1 MAQDLQGV
9 VSDFETQKG
18 ISAAIVEVVDNENK
32 VQLFATTNKQGEY
45 SLSLKNLT
53 LGEYSLMISKYGFA
67 SEIQPLIHQNTS
79 QIINFELRKDLINL
93 QDIVVKAKPK
103 PIRVKN
109 DTTSYHADSYKDG
122 SERVVE
128 DLLKKLPG
136 VDVAE
141 NGTIKYKGREISKL
155 LLDGDDLF
163 SNNYVIGTKN
173 ISVDIIDQVQA
184 LENWSENPL
193 MKDIE
198 ENEEVALNLKLKKG
212 MTDISG
218 NGNIGYG
225 ISDKYDSGLNII
237 WIDHRHKNF
246 STLSYNN
253 KGHNY
258 TPWDYFSFQSSEEQR
273 EISKFTSDK
282 IIPENKFVSALDQ
295 KRANKNSLIFGSLN
309 EIFRVNKEITARFN
323 FHFVDD
329 KLNFNRTNVTEY
341 VLDGEEDLT
350 IKSTENIQKQPQLFY
365 WDSKFT
371 WNKSENAMFEWEIK
385 WMDEKIKT
393 HSDILK
399 NQENKIQNEL
409 KSHTYF
415 LLNNFSYTQ
424 KLNTKQVLKV
434 QMLYGQNSTPQYF
447 QMSPDLNHFHQP
459 HPSEAASHQNTQSG
473 RNIGLANI
481 SLLGTGDNA
490 QKYSTGLIAKF
501 QKEDITTYLN
511 NFEHSSVSNHLDLSN
526 LQSKLYAA
534 YIWSKNKW
542 KINPYLSFSHHL
554 IQYQQGAT
562 DSTFQKIVFQPSLN
576 ISYAVNE
583 NSKFIFQSKYD
594 ERRQPISN
602 LFENVVLT
610 SYRSLRSNE
619 ASLVFQEKFNSKL
632 GFSNY
637 DLYHQFQF
645 LMYLNY
651 EQIKN
656 NLFSENY
663 ISQDF
668 SRIKFLLLPKTT
680 SNYQFHMM
688 VEKYIPYLTST
699 IRFSSNYTYLN
710 YFNLVNNSELRN
722 NVANSTQIEMYW
734 QTAFDI
740 PVNFQNSARIQH
752 FSSQP
757 KNNNSF
763 ANTSIQNELK
773 VLIKP
778 KKQWFSSFSFE
789 YFNPEID
796 NNNPYYFLDFDVI
809 FRPIMK
815 NWELTLEA
823 RNLTNN
829 RYFEDIFISD
839 YYKEQNTENLNNRY
853 ILLKYSFRF

>member
-9 VSDFETQKG
+9 VYDFETQKG
-18 ISAAIVEVVDNENK
+18 LPSAMVEIVDQNGRTILFDATNDQGDYLLSTEN
-32 VQLFATTNKQGEY
+32 LSFGEY
-45 SLSLKNLT
+45 YLIISKHGYASLKEVFN
-53 LGEYSLMISKYGFA
+53 
-67 SEIQPLIHQNTS
+67 HQNKS
-79 QIINFELRKDLINL
+79 QVINFNLRRDLINL
-93 QDIVVKAKPK
+93 EDIIVKGKPQK
-103 PIRVKN
+103 IKTKN
-109 DTTSYHADSYKDG
+109 DTVVYQPDSYMDG
-122 SERVVE
+122 SEQVVE

-136 VDVAE
+136 IQVED
-141 NGTIKYKGREISKL
+141 NGTVKYKGREISKL

-163 SNNYVIGTKN
+163 SNNYAIGTKN
-173 ISVDIIDQVQA
+173 ISADIIDQVQA

-193 MKDIE
+193 MKGIE
-198 ENEEVALNLKLKKG
+198 DSQEVALNLKLKKG
-212 MTDISG
+212 MADISG

-237 WIDHRHKNF
+237 WVDHRHKNF

-253 KGHNY
+253 KGHNNS
-258 TPWDYFSFQSSEEQR
+258 PWDFFSFQSSKEQR

-282 IIPENKFVSALDQ
+282 IIPENKFSNTLDQ
-295 KRANKNSLIFGSLN
+295 KRANKNSLVFASLN
-309 EIFRVNKEITARFN
+309 EIFKVSKEITARFN

-341 VLDGEEDLT
+341 LLEGEENFA
-350 IKSTENIQKQPQLFY
+350 IKSYENIQKQPQLFY
-365 WDSKFT
+365 LDSKFT

-393 HSDILK
+393 NSDILK
-399 NQENKIQNEL
+399 NQENMIQNEL
-409 KSHTYF
+409 QSHAYF

-424 KLNTKQVLKV
+424 KLNAKQVLKV

-447 QMSPDLNHFHQP
+447 QMSPDLNHIQANE
-459 HPSEAASHQNTQSG
+459 SEAASHQNTRSI

-481 SLLGTGDNA
+481 SLLGKRDNA
-490 QKYSTGLIAKF
+490 QKYSTGLTAKF
-501 QKEDITTYLN
+501 EKDDLTTSLS
-511 NFEHSSVSNHLDLSN
+511 NFEHFPVSNSLDLSN
-526 LQSKLYAA
+526 FQSKLYAA
-534 YIWSKNKW
+534 YIWSKAKW

-562 DSTFQKIVFQPSLN
+562 DSMFQKIVFQPSLN
-576 ISYAVNE
+576 ISYDLNK

-610 SYRSLRSNE
+610 SYRTLRNNE
-619 ASLVFQEKFNSKL
+619 ASLVFQEKFNSKF
-632 GFSNY
+632 GFSSY

-656 NLFSENY
+656 NMFSENY

-668 SRIKFLLLPKTT
+668 SHIKYLLLPKTT
-680 SNYQFHMM
+680 SNYQLHLM

-710 YFNLVNNSELRN
+710 YFNLVNNSDLRN
-722 NVANSTQIEMYW
+722 NIANSTQVEMYW

-740 PVNFQNSARIQH
+740 PVNFQNTARLQH

-757 KNNNSF
+757 KNENSF
-763 ANTSIQNELK
+763 TNTSIQNELK
-773 VLIKP
+773 VLFKP

-789 YFNPEID
+789 YFNPEVA

-809 FRPIMK
+809 FRPVNR

-829 RYFEDIFISD
+829 RYFEHIFISD
-839 YYKEQNTENLNNRY
+839 YYKEQNTEKLNDRY
-853 ILLKYSFRF
+853 ILLKYSFKF